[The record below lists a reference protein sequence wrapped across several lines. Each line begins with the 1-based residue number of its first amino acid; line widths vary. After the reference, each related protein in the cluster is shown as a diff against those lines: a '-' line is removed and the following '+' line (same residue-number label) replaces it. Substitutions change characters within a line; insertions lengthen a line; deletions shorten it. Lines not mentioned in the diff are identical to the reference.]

1 MPADPATLTLAEA
14 AHRAA
19 EVADPHNEDPE
30 VGTFMA
36 YLEDA
41 DEPISAVAHV
51 SARVEEARRGAD
63 PEGDVPAVTMAAAV
77 TTYLAFRREEVEEP
91 REHLLR
97 LSARA
102 EFDDGEP
109 PEQVAAWLAAQGV
122 KV

>member
-51 SARVEEARRGAD
+51 SARVEEARRG
-63 PEGDVPAVTMAAAV
+63 GDHLPRVPPRGG
-77 TTYLAFRREEVEEP
+77 RRA
-91 REHLLR
+91 
-97 LSARA
+97 ARA
-102 EFDDGEP
+102 S
-109 PEQVAAWLAAQGV
+109 AAPLGTRRVRRRRAPRAGGRLAGGAGREG
-122 KV
+122 